1 MLFETLTE
9 QSLYPDPFTPRPVRD
24 TTEHILQ
31 TFSLEN
37 LYRLAAGKPGRGKT
51 MAQHMLADIKSLL
64 VYDSDPGEQAY
75 YDTRKTIF
83 DWLDKKS
90 IERPSG
96 KPTKRSNALYYYRQA
111 LKFGDFKAAER
122 YLKKYY
128 SLGGTSRTLRGSIKR
143 AHPLASI
150 PVKDRFRFRQ
160 SLGPQQVKRLRLALD
175 WYDRTYKQK
184 DLKLRLGVTKDM
196 LVSQKP

>member
-24 TTEHILQ
+24 TTEHILR
-31 TFSLEN
+31 TFSLDS
-37 LYRLAAGKPGRGKT
+37 LYRMAAGKPGRGKT

-64 VYDSDPGEQAY
+64 VYSSDPGEQAY
-75 YDTRKTIF
+75 YDTRKMVF
-83 DWLDKKS
+83 DWLDKEEV
-90 IERPSG
+90 ERPSA

-111 LKFGDFKAAER
+111 LKYGDFKAAER

-128 SLGGTSRTLRGSIKR
+128 ELGGTSRTLRGSIKR

-150 PVKDRFRFRQ
+150 PMAKRFRFRR
-160 SLGPQQVKRLRLALD
+160 SLGPQEAQRLKMALD
-175 WYDRTYKQK
+175 WYDLTYKKK
-184 DLKLRLGVTKDM
+184 DLDLRLDVTKNM
-196 LVSQKP
+196 LPN